1 MNNGAYSKT
10 YIFYIIQ
17 LKPKLEKERADGT
30 TSVQDWSQSWVFLQ
44 KNNGKDRFSKDRVEP
59 VGTSPMPISS
69 LFYILLYTE
78 RRSGTWTTSD
88 CRGLSILNKIHNS
101 CPGKKRKYQKPNF
114 LQLQVHKFLNINFSY
129 IRIAWMLVK
138 TKFTN

>member
-17 LKPKLEKERADGT
+17 LKPKLEKELADGT

-69 LFYILLYTE
+69 LFTSFYT
-78 RRSGTWTTSD
+78 RREGQE
-88 CRGLSILNKIHNS
+88 
-101 CPGKKRKYQKPNF
+101 PGP
-114 LQLQVHKFLNINFSY
+114 LQTVEVY
-129 IRIAWMLVK
+129 PY
-138 TKFTN
+138 